1 MKKLILIFL
10 GPLIFSCGGN
20 SSENPDSGNIL
31 ENLTYTVD
39 TVVVDAGND
48 IFILSY
54 GLGAKALS
62 QDKSILMFFENEP
75 LSLVQVDLNNL
86 KLIRKTP
93 FQKEG
98 PNGVGDYVIGLQ
110 QGPNSEIFIK
120 SFSSHA
126 IFNME
131 GKLTKSI
138 KVVPKGIDPELANNP
153 INLYDRAIFD
163 FKKNRIHSQPPS
175 EILKKN
181 ELFTIDMNT
190 QEVRIEP
197 IPEMKAVE
205 ELSATFITESG
216 ESTMMD
222 YYGVFRNMYIEN
234 DQLLITAGC
243 MSGIYRLDPET
254 DSLDFVPI
262 QHQNFP
268 NRMNFKVNNL
278 PTEEAQFKEDR
289 RKVSEHLNYL
299 EPLWDETRAMYLR
312 LGKRTFLGEKQ
323 SDPSTY
329 EVFLFAYDKDFNVL
343 GETKVEGLDQFPA
356 NYFWKDGK
364 LWSYVNVEDE
374 LGFAVMDFKF

>member
-1 MKKLILIFL
+1 MKKLILIL
-10 GPLIFSCGGN
+10 LTPLIFSCGGN
-20 SSENPDSGNIL
+20 SSENPESGNVL
-31 ENLTYTVD
+31 ANLTYTVD
-39 TVVVDAGND
+39 TVLVDSGEE
-48 IFILSY
+48 IFVLSY
-54 GLGAKALS
+54 GLGAKALN

-110 QGPNSEIFIK
+110 PGPNSEVFIK
-120 SFSSHA
+120 SYNSQA
-126 IFNME
+126 VFNME
-131 GKLTKSI
+131 GKLTKSL

-153 INLYDRAIFD
+153 ISLYDRAVFD

-181 ELFTIDMNT
+181 ELFIIDLNT

-197 IPEMKAVE
+197 IPEVEAVKE
-205 ELSATFITESG
+205 FAATFIKESG
-216 ESTMMD
+216 ESTMINFF
-222 YYGVFRNMYIEN
+222 GVDSYMYLEN
-234 DQLLITAGC
+234 DQLLIAAGA
-243 MSGIYRLDPET
+243 MSGIYRLEPQT
-254 DSLDFVPI
+254 DSLTFIPI
-262 QHQNFP
+262 LHQNFP
-268 NRMNFKVNNL
+268 NRMNVKVNNL
-278 PTEEAQFKEDR
+278 PTDEAQFIEDR
-289 RKVSEHLNYL
+289 RKVSEHLNYM
-299 EPLWDETRAMYLR
+299 EPLWDETREMYLR

-343 GETKVEGLDQFPA
+343 GETKVDGLDQVPA
-356 NYFWKDGK
+356 NYFWKDGN